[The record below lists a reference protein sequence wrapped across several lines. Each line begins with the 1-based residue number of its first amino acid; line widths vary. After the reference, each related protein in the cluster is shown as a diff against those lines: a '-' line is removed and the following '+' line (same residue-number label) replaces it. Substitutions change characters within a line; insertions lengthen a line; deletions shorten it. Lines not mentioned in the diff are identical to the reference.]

1 MFLTRTIL
9 AILGLWNPQPDTDDV
24 SMDQK
29 SNDVLMLTVIM
40 RRRMVIMIMMI
51 KGCRIDN

>member
-40 RRRMVIMIMMI
+40 RWRMVIMIMII